1 MGMAVCG
8 NAEES
13 AAEIFWDRSFPDAC
27 NRFPDRK
34 EPVRKVQL
42 GSQGFGLQLRSRLRM
57 DPSVLLGISAVAEA
71 GRPSSISTRYVVS
84 NVLLTA
90 WGPGMVALA

>member
-1 MGMAVCG
+1 
-8 NAEES
+8 
-13 AAEIFWDRSFPDAC
+13 
-27 NRFPDRK
+27 
-34 EPVRKVQL
+34 
-42 GSQGFGLQLRSRLRM
+42 M